1 MLKIVTSFL
10 GLLIALNLNAMSLKD
25 LFQSLKNQPISKKDE
40 MSLKIAQL
48 SKKQAQDRLFPKMY
62 GIISYDHFNRPSS
75 MRPVLPTETPERLAH
90 GDPLPFSKNI
100 MQFGLSFD
108 FPVFVKALYTIKDK
122 ANMLKL
128 AKKETIKINLI
139 QREATILGA
148 DANLKYLEKLSLALQ
163 AKRKSLMKMREDI
176 VLKVKNGRLP
186 QIALVKIDE
195 NLNNIDIAQNKINI
209 NKNAL
214 ENVIYTLSGIEIKKS
229 INFEQQKKINKDK
242 FFALLP
248 LRDVLK
254 AKKLGLQ
261 ASQES
266 LYPSLFLKANYA
278 QSYADG
284 YNNNKSL
291 HTDFGSIGLFLS
303 IPIFDKTKYTN
314 IQKSR
319 VAYESEMLNIADVKH
334 SLKSKVMKI
343 EKDLKIL
350 KVSKRLAKK
359 SVKLNKTLLKVS
371 QVAYKNQ
378 RMSEE
383 EYLRY
388 ENALFDARASVAE
401 VEAKKWQDIA
411 TLAVI
416 YGNDLEEIVK

>member
-1 MLKIVTSFL
+1 MLKTVTIFL
-10 GLLIALNLNAMSLKD
+10 GLLITLNLNAMTIRD

-62 GIISYDHFNRPSS
+62 GIVSYEHFNRPSS
-75 MRPVLPTETPERLAH
+75 MRPVLPTETSERLRN
-90 GDPLPFSKNI
+90 GDPLPFSQNI
-100 MQFGLSFD
+100 TRFGLSFD
-108 FPVFVKALYTIKDK
+108 FPIFVKALYTIKDK

-128 AKKETIKINLI
+128 AEKEKIKINFI

-176 VLKVKNGRLP
+176 SLKVKNGRFP

-195 NLNNIDIAQNKINI
+195 NLNNIDITQNKINV

-214 ENVIYTLSGIEIKKS
+214 ENIIYTLSGIEIKQS
-229 INFEQQKKINKDK
+229 IDFKQQRKINKDK

-248 LRDVLK
+248 LKAVLK
-254 AKKLGLQ
+254 AKKLGLK

-284 YNNNKSL
+284 YNNDKSL
-291 HTDFGSIGLFLS
+291 HTDFGSIGLYLS

-319 VAYESEMLNIADVKH
+319 VAYEREMLNIADVKH
-334 SLKSKVMKI
+334 SLKSKVVKI
-343 EKDLKIL
+343 EQDLKLL
-350 KVSKRLAKK
+350 KVSKKLAKK
-359 SVKLNKTLLKVS
+359 SVKLNKTLLKVA
-371 QVAYKNQ
+371 QVAYENQ
-378 RMSEE
+378 RMTEE

-388 ENALFDARASVAE
+388 ENALFNARASVAE
-401 VEAKKWQDIA
+401 IEAKKWQDIA

-416 YGNDLEEIVK
+416 YGNDLEEVVK